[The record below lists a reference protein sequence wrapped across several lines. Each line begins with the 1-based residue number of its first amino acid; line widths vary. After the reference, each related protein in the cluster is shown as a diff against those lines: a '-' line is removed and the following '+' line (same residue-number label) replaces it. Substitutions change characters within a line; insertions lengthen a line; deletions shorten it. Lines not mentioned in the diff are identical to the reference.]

1 MQRLGVKSKVA
12 KSVNTPQSLPATR
25 AKPIESQ
32 NKNCTPLAALLDQ
45 TSLRCTCNH
54 CKHSMTSSLN
64 REPVNPE
71 KTTTEQLNDVGMLK
85 VSYFDV
91 QDVPQSRG
99 IGLSA
104 NPENPTCS
112 PKLNLQVNGSFRP
125 LSFRIYT
132 SNEPS

>member
-1 MQRLGVKSKVA
+1 
-12 KSVNTPQSLPATR
+12 
-25 AKPIESQ
+25 
-32 NKNCTPLAALLDQ
+32 
-45 TSLRCTCNH
+45 
-54 CKHSMTSSLN
+54 MTSSLN

-104 NPENPTCS
+104 NPET
-112 PKLNLQVNGSFRP
+112 LHVA
-125 LSFRIYT
+125 
-132 SNEPS
+132 PS

>member
-1 MQRLGVKSKVA
+1 MPHPIKKKTKKLKGLGFGAKWLSAASRSQKQGGQKFKHPTVA
-12 KSVNTPQSLPATR
+12 PSNPCKAYRIPEQ
-25 AKPIESQ
+25 
-32 NKNCTPLAALLDQ
+32 NCTPLAALLDQ

-104 NPENPTCS
+104 NPET
-112 PKLNLQVNGSFRP
+112 LHVA
-125 LSFRIYT
+125 
-132 SNEPS
+132 PS